1 MSLPA
6 GTCNETLDQDMA
18 IVRTRLQWGILITSL
33 IVLFTIPL
41 YVNSLGLNFINY
53 LGISIIAALGL
64 NILTGLC
71 GQFSVGHAA
80 FMMVGAYVSTWC
92 TIHFGLPY
100 WIGLPLGALAAGGV
114 GMVFGAPSL
123 RVKGFYLIMATMAA
137 QFIIPWVIKNVQPEW
152 TGGNFPMAVPVPTIG
167 DIKIKT
173 EIQWFYIII
182 PLTVLGIFCAKNL
195 SRTRMGRAF
204 IAIRDND
211 LAAEVMGINTF
222 KYKVI
227 AFFISSVYA
236 GIAGSLMATWMRTV
250 SYTYFEFDV
259 SIWYLGII
267 VVGGLGSVFGA
278 VAGAIFIRGFDYAI
292 PIFIQWAAGVFPILN
307 LNTDIGT
314 AAKPVLFGLVLLI
327 FILFEPRG
335 IAHRWEIFKA
345 YYRLWPFS
353 Y

>member
-1 MSLPA
+1 
-6 GTCNETLDQDMA
+6 TLDQDMA
-18 IVRTRLQWGILITSL
+18 IVRTRLQWGILIVSL
-33 IVLFTIPL
+33 LVLFTMPL
-41 YVNSLGLNFINY
+41 YISNLGLNFVNY

-92 TIHFGLPY
+92 TIHFGIPF
-100 WIGLPLGALAAGGV
+100 WIGLPLAALAAGGV
-114 GMVFGAPSL
+114 GMIFGAPSL

-137 QFIIPWVIKNVQPEW
+137 QFIIPWIIKNVQPEW

-167 DIKIKT
+167 DIKIRT
-173 EIQWFYIII
+173 ELQWFYIII
-182 PLTVLGIFCAKNL
+182 PLTVLGIFLAKNL
-195 SRTRMGRAF
+195 ARTRMGRAF

-211 LAAEVMGINTF
+211 LAAEVMGINAF

-236 GIAGSLMATWMRTV
+236 GVAGSLMATWMRTV
-250 SYTYFEFDV
+250 SYTYFEFDL
-259 SIWYLGII
+259 SIWYLGMI
-267 VVGGLGSVFGA
+267 VVGGLGSTFGA
-278 VAGAIFIRGFDYAI
+278 VAGAIFIRGLDYVI
-292 PIFIQWAAGVFPILN
+292 PILIQGASQVIPLLN

-314 AAKPVLFGLVLLI
+314 AAKPVIFGLVLLI

-335 IAHRWEIFKA
+335 IAHRWELFKA
-345 YYRLWPFS
+345 YYRLWPFA

>member
-18 IVRTRLQWGILITSL
+18 IVRTRLQWGILIVSL
-33 IVLFTIPL
+33 LVLFAMPL
-41 YVNSLGLNFINY
+41 YLGNLALNFVNY

-92 TIHFGLPY
+92 TVHFGIPY
-100 WIGLPLGALAAGGV
+100 WIGLPIAALTAGGI
-114 GMVFGAPSL
+114 GMIFGAPSL

-137 QFIIPWVIKNVQPEW
+137 QFIIPWLIKNVQPEW

-167 DIKIKT
+167 DIKIRT
-173 EIQWFYIII
+173 ELQWFYIII
-182 PLTVLGIFCAKNL
+182 PMTVLGIFLAKNL
-195 SRTRMGRAF
+195 ARTRMGRAF

-236 GIAGSLMATWMRTV
+236 GVAGSLMATWMRTV

-259 SIWYLGII
+259 SIWYLGMV
-267 VVGGLGSVFGA
+267 VVGGLGSTFGA
-278 VAGAIFIRGFDYAI
+278 VAGAIFIRGLDYVI
-292 PIFIQWAAGVFPILN
+292 PIMIQGLSQVLPMLN
-307 LNTDIGT
+307 LDTDVGA
-314 AAKPVLFGLVLLI
+314 AAKPVLFGLVLLL